1 MTDYNGEF
9 TRKTTRS
16 YAQQQL
22 ILSVTKVKTQ
32 QEMLIKKQ
40 DNQKNKQK
48 RFETT
53 AKQAIQER
61 LNALEASVT
70 LSPYAAIYTLSCLMF
85 GLAFATYQ
93 KIMKK
98 TKAIAVSC
106 YFF

>member
-1 MTDYNGEF
+1 MIPNECRSKEFEWYMTDYNGEF

-48 RFETT
+48 
-53 AKQAIQER
+53 
-61 LNALEASVT
+61 
-70 LSPYAAIYTLSCLMF
+70 
-85 GLAFATYQ
+85 
-93 KIMKK
+93 
-98 TKAIAVSC
+98 
-106 YFF
+106 